1 MAASASSSPIRVV
14 VHGAAGRV
22 GAEAVRAISGAQDM
36 ALTAAVDRIPQAD
49 VPPLP
54 DGVPYYTDV
63 RHALEHATPDVIV
76 DFSVASASLPML
88 PIAIGAGARPVIGT
102 TGFSDE
108 QIDYIDGLCREHKL
122 GGVLAPN
129 FAIGAVLLA
138 KLAAMAA
145 PYFDY
150 ADIAEEHHEAKI
162 DAPSG
167 TALGLARALHEA
179 HPERFSRKAAE
190 REPLAGT
197 RGGDYEGI
205 TVHSSRMPGRMAH
218 HQVTFGGPGQTLT
231 LRHDTIDRQCYM
243 PGVLLAVR
251 KVGELEGLT
260 VGLDKLMGI

>member
-1 MAASASSSPIRVV
+1 MAASTSSPIKVI

-22 GAEAVRAISGAQDM
+22 GAEVVRAVHGASGMTLAG
-36 ALTAAVDRIPQAD
+36 AVDRIAQAD

-63 RHALEHATPDVIV
+63 RQALEHASPDVIV

-108 QIDYIDGLCREHKL
+108 QVEYIDALCREHKL

-129 FAIGAVLLA
+129 FAIGAVLLT
-138 KLAAMAA
+138 KLAAIAA

-179 HPERFSRKAAE
+179 HPERFSRNEPE

-205 TVHSSRMPGRMAH
+205 TIHSGRMPGRMAH

-243 PGVLLAVR
+243 PGVLLAIR

-260 VGLDKLMGI
+260 VGLDVLMGI

>member
-1 MAASASSSPIRVV
+1 MSTKSSPIRVV

-22 GAEAVRAISGAQDM
+22 GTEVVRAVNGAHDM
-36 ALTAAVDRIPQAD
+36 ALTAAVDRIPLAD
-49 VPPLP
+49 MPPLP

-63 RHALEHATPDVIV
+63 RHALEHASPDVIV

-108 QIDYIDGLCREHKL
+108 QVDYIDALCREHKL

-138 KLAAMAA
+138 KLAAIAA

-167 TALGLARALHEA
+167 TALGIAKALHEA
-179 HPERFSRKAAE
+179 HPERFSRNAPE

-205 TVHSSRMPGRMAH
+205 TIHSGRMPGRMAH
-218 HQVTFGGPGQTLT
+218 HQVTFGGPGQTLS

-243 PGVLLAVR
+243 PGVLLAIR

>member
-1 MAASASSSPIRVV
+1 MAVSKSTPIRVV

-22 GAEAVRAISGAQDM
+22 GAEVVRAIAGADDM
-36 ALTAAVDRIPQAD
+36 ALTAAVDRVPQAD
-49 VPPLP
+49 IGPLP
-54 DGVPYYTDV
+54 GGVPYYTDV
-63 RHALEHATPDVIV
+63 RQALAHGSPDVIV

-108 QIDYIDGLCREHKL
+108 QVGYIDGLCREHHL

-129 FAIGAVLLA
+129 FAIGAVLLG

-150 ADIAEEHHEAKI
+150 VDIAEEHHEAKI

-167 TALGLARALHEA
+167 TALAIARAVHEA
-179 HPERFSRKAAE
+179 HPGRFERNEPE

-205 TVHSSRMPGRMAH
+205 TVHSGRMPGRMAQ
-218 HQVTFGGPGQTLT
+218 HQVTFGGPG
-231 LRHDTIDRQCYM
+231 RRSRCGTIR
-243 PGVLLAVR
+243 
-251 KVGELEGLT
+251 
-260 VGLDKLMGI
+260 